1 MFEPR
6 TFSNLFGV
14 LALATCSM
22 LVTAPAWG
30 AVDFPRGVYSGK
42 SLTVAFDSKGQFH
55 VDSGKVLEVQGVYAV
70 NGDEIRLTDKSGP
83 EACAKGQE
91 TGAYHWKYAKGVLAF
106 TKVADACAARSG
118 DLTKSE
124 WKKK

>member
-42 SLTVAFDSKGQFH
+42 ILTIAFDNKGQFH
-55 VDSGKVLEVQGVYAV
+55 VSTGKVVEVEGIYAV

-83 EACAKGQE
+83 DACAKGEE
-91 TGAYHWKYAKGVLAF
+91 TGAYHWKYDKGLFAF
-106 TKVADACAARSG
+106 TKVADACTARSD